1 MPITLAAYILY
12 RTNRENLRKE
22 TQKKTDDLKRIEPE
36 IRFTNQDDLTFSMY
50 VNKFGHWQ
58 S

>member
-1 MPITLAAYILY
+1 LAAYIPY
-12 RTNRENLRKE
+12 RTNRENLRKK